1 MFDWT
6 IVFGRASQGNLL
18 TRPGQL
24 AGVSLLGSASRQQH
38 HLISTIVYHNIRE
51 DQLLQPTLSHED
63 LRSIRCCSIRGS
75 KVAIKRKADEGD
87 FERRVRQ
94 ATGDLRH
101 EADKHLQH
109 ANEAN
114 QRAVV
119 AVSAAARPETHQGR
133 PMSVHD
139 EKAFRRACEE
149 LLLLPGVREQCV
161 FVAKKLHAAAVAAI
175 MGRRHDQ
182 VLFHVFGPH
191 ERQK

>member
-1 MFDWT
+1 MRFWYKRVFVSVRRCHDPLREAARIAVGYRHPRPT
-6 IVFGRASQGNLL
+6 RSATFNAILSGGAVASYKAAHPAHRQITVGHRIVA
-18 TRPGQL
+18 
-24 AGVSLLGSASRQQH
+24 AYMAAYVAA
-38 HLISTIVYHNIRE
+38 
-51 DQLLQPTLSHED
+51 PTEATPQVDALVEA
-63 LRSIRCCSIRGS
+63 

-149 LLLLPGVREQCV
+149 LLLLPGVREDRLPQS
-161 FVAKKLHAAAVAAI
+161 LRSY
-175 MGRRHDQ
+175 G
-182 VLFHVFGPH
+182 
-191 ERQK
+191 